1 MTIKFVPELSSATIL
16 VKDDKNDESD
26 LMIESTFE
34 NGRSKQFE
42 QKRSI
47 DLRSLT
53 QFGRLNFGVGEN
65 DVLISRLKA
74 VVMEFISTVGDS
86 TGDSK

>member
-1 MTIKFVPELSSATIL
+1 L